1 MAISLR
7 SRFKKAWN
15 IFRNKNPAEDYVDIG
30 PGYYYNRPGR
40 TRLTRGNEHSIVNAI
55 YNRIAIDV
63 AAVDIQ
69 HVRLDEEGRY
79 HETIDDGLNQC
90 LTLEA
95 NIDQT
100 GRAFIQDVVMSLC
113 DEGVVAMVPVD
124 FDDNP
129 EAVSCDIL
137 SLRTGKIVEW
147 YPRHVRVRLYNE
159 EIGNYQEVTL
169 PKQLVGIVENPFY
182 SVMNEPNSIMQRLIR
197 KLNLMDVIDEKQ
209 GADKLDLIIQLPYVV
224 KGETKRNEAKRRLE
238 EIQEQLRNSEF
249 GIAYTDGTERITQ
262 LNRAVENN
270 LMSQVEYLTSMLY
283 SQLGITQEI
292 LNGTADEATMLNY
305 EHRNTE
311 VFLNAIVEEMVR
323 KYLTATAR
331 AQRQTIM
338 YFRDPFRLVPVN
350 SVAEIADKMTRNEIM
365 TPNEVRRSIGMKPSS
380 DMSADELRNRNINQ
394 AKEDK
399 AARKAALE
407 TPEEEENQN
416 GEQ

>member
-30 PGYYYNRPGR
+30 PGYYYRPGR
-40 TRLTRGNEHSIVNAI
+40 TRLTRGNERSIVNSI

-63 AAVDIQ
+63 ASVDIQ

-79 HETIDDGLNQC
+79 DETIDDGLNQC

-100 GRAFIQDVVMSLC
+100 ARAFIQDVVISLC

-124 FDDNP
+124 FDDDP
-129 EAVSCDIL
+129 EATSCDIL
-137 SLRTGKIVEW
+137 SLRTGKIVAW
-147 YPRHVRVRLYNE
+147 YPKHVRVRLYNE
-159 EIGNYQEVTL
+159 EIGDYQEVTL

-182 SVMNEPNSIMQRLIR
+182 SIMNEPNSTMQRLIR

-224 KGETKRNEAKRRLE
+224 KSETKKKEAERRLG
-238 EIQEQLRNSEF
+238 EIQEQLRNSEL

-283 SQLGITQEI
+283 SQLGLTQEI
-292 LNGTADEATMLNY
+292 LNGTADEQTMLNY
-305 EHRNTE
+305 EHRTTE
-311 VFLNAIVEEMVR
+311 VFLNAIVEEMIR
-323 KYLTATAR
+323 KYLTPTAR

-365 TPNEVRRSIGMKPSS
+365 TPNEVRRSIGMKPSKDPVS
-380 DMSADELRNRNINQ
+380 DELRNRNINQ
-394 AKEDK
+394 SKEDK
-399 AARKAALE
+399 AANDAALE
-407 TPEEEENQN
+407 TPKEEEIQN
-416 GEQ
+416 GE